1 MKRFLIVS
9 LGLTLILASAV
20 RLTAQTDSVTPP
32 AKKHK
37 AVINPW
43 SGSLIIDNQTTEI
56 SPKNGLDFVIHH
68 RFTSVQNGLSDLF
81 GFYSASN
88 IRMGLNYS
96 ITNNLMLGF
105 GSEKDNKSQEF
116 LIKYKL
122 LSQSRDGVIPVSVS
136 AYASAVI
143 STRKEEFYGLNY
155 RFSDRMS
162 YYTELIISR
171 KWYDRL
177 STQLSLGYAHINKVD
192 SYRVVTEDSLTE
204 VIAYYPKYYND
215 ALAVS
220 VAARFK
226 ITGSFGVIGEYE
238 HPFALGKGGRHGDS
252 NMPHKL
258 KPLPDAALGFE
269 INTMTHVFQL
279 FVSSYRAIVP
289 QFNMITNSY
298 DFTEKSGIMPGFN
311 IIVKF

>member
-1 MKRFLIVS
+1 MKRLLWAG
-9 LGLTLILASAV
+9 LGLMLS
-20 RLTAQTDSVTPP
+20 LTTGFHLSAQTDSVPP
-32 AKKHK
+32 PSPKHK

-43 SGSLIIDNQTTEI
+43 GGSLIIDNQTTEI
-56 SPKNGLDFVIHH
+56 SPKSGLDFVIHH
-68 RFTSVQNGLSDLF
+68 RFTSIENGFSDLF

-96 ITNNLMLGF
+96 ITNNLMVGF

-122 LSQSRDGVIPVSVS
+122 LSQSRDGAIPVSVS
-136 AYASAVI
+136 AYASTVI
-143 STRKEEFYGLNY
+143 SIRKEEFYGLDY

-162 YYTELIISR
+162 YFGELIVSR

-177 STQLSLGYAHINKVD
+177 STQVSLGYAHINKVD
-192 SYRVVTEDSLTE
+192 SYRVVTEDSLAE

-215 ALAVS
+215 AMAVS

-238 HPFALGKGGRHGDS
+238 YPFVLGKGGRHGNS
-252 NMPHKL
+252 SMPHKL
-258 KPLPDAALGFE
+258 KPKSDAALGFE